1 MLLRVVLRKA
11 LNYRKTIRKLKQEKV
26 KLQHAIERLEHQ
38 LRLSRLEEKRLKE
51 RMIVQDSQK
60 K

>member
-1 MLLRVVLRKA
+1 MFFRVVLRKA
-11 LNYRKTIRKLKQEKV
+11 LDYRKTIKKLKQEKN

-51 RMIVQDSQK
+51 RIIIQDSQRK
-60 K
+60 